1 MTLTLDIRLL
11 VFDWDGTLMDSEAQ
25 IVGCMH
31 STIRDLQL
39 EPRSDDQVRNIIGL
53 GLWEAIDDLYPGRD
67 QRFHKAFTDHYRH
80 YWQLS
85 NGSSQLFA
93 GARETLHE
101 LKNKG
106 YRLAVATGKGREGL
120 AKVLRETGLEAMFS
134 ATRCADES
142 GSKPHPAMLYDIM
155 DELAIEPA
163 CTLMVGDTEYDL
175 EMASKAG
182 THSLGVACG
191 VHSNERLLRHQPL
204 AILNDIRELSG
215 WLEKHIIGTAIN
227 TAPD

>member
-25 IVGCMH
+25 IVTCMH
-31 STIRDLQL
+31 SAIRDLQL
-39 EPRSDDQVRNIIGL
+39 EPSSDDQVRNIIGL
-53 GLWEAIDDLYPGRD
+53 GLWEAIDGLYPDRD
-67 QRFHKAFTDHYRH
+67 RRFHKTFTARYRH
-80 YWQLS
+80 YWLQS

-101 LKNKG
+101 LKVRG
-106 YRLAVATGKGREGL
+106 YQLAVATGKGRVGL
-120 AKVLRETGLEAMFS
+120 AKVLQETRLEGMFH

-155 DELAIEPA
+155 SELAIEPG

-191 VHSNERLLRHQPL
+191 VHSNERLLQHQPL
-204 AILNDIRELSG
+204 AILNDIRELTG
-215 WLEKHIIGTAIN
+215 WLEQHIMGAE
-227 TAPD
+227 